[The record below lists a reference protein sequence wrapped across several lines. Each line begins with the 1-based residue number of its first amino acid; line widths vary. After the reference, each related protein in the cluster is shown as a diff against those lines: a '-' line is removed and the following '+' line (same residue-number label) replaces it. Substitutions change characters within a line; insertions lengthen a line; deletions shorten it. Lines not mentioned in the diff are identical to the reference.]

1 MTSAAGRGYF
11 PGRLVALRCAALE
24 TKVFLIRHGVTP
36 WHAERRVL
44 GQRDIPL
51 APEGIEQANAAAA
64 ALAGVKLGEV
74 LSSPLQRAVQTAE
87 IIGRSAGME
96 VARDPRLTDF
106 KLGKW
111 TGMSYADIAASPE
124 YSLFLREPAA
134 VEVMGGESLDDVER
148 RSVAAIEQALS
159 DSPSGDA
166 IAVVT
171 HAGIIRVLLSHYM
184 GSPPANYHRIRVSP
198 GSISI
203 LSFADDREL
212 PRVLAVNLAVSMDR
226 VLKGAS
232 HNG

>member
-1 MTSAAGRGYF
+1 
-11 PGRLVALRCAALE
+11 LE
-24 TKVFLIRHGVTP
+24 TTVFLIRHGVTP

-51 APEGIEQANAAAA
+51 SPEGMEQAHGVAR

-87 IIGRSAGME
+87 IIGREVDIE

-111 TGMSYADIAASPE
+111 TGMSYDEIAVTPE
-124 YSLFLREPAA
+124 YPLFLRDPAA
-134 VEVMGGESLDDVER
+134 VTVLGGESLDDVQR
-148 RSVAAIEQALS
+148 RAVAAIEQALS

-166 IAVVT
+166 IAIVT
-171 HAGIIRVLLSHYM
+171 HAGIIRVLLSHYI
-184 GSPPANYHRIRVSP
+184 GSAPHNYHRIRVSP

-212 PRVLAVNLAVSMDR
+212 PRVLAVNLAVSMDC

-232 HNG
+232 HHG